1 MSSGRIK
8 NAVLRVGEE
17 LKVAE
22 CGFATEADAEV
33 VARWEQRFSGNINPV
48 ARDAAEFAA
57 LASKRWH
64 YYRQQAGTVGSI
76 DELRQKIAE
85 DPKTEVA
92 MMAVVR
98 ADWFSE
104 DSVLGVCHFRRT
116 WCNNLFV
123 DFLTAQPEIAS
134 RSGTRVSGVGTW
146 LLAIVADVA
155 VEIQAPAIWG
165 ETTKESAAFY
175 KKTLDLRD
183 ETDEFRLPRRRY
195 RAFLGQ
201 TRSKHTDELIARNRK
216 WIAEARELGILPASW
231 PSKPSG
237 VFRR

>member
-1 MSSGRIK
+1 MSSGRTK
-8 NAVLRVGEE
+8 HAVLRVGEE

-22 CGFATEADAEV
+22 CGFATETEAKAVAD
-33 VARWEQRFSGNINPV
+33 WEKRHSGDINLM
-48 ARDAAEFAA
+48 AQDAAEFAA

-64 YYRQQAGTVGSI
+64 YYRRQAGIVSSVE
-76 DELRQKIAE
+76 ELRQRIAE

-98 ADWFSE
+98 ANWFQE
-104 DSVLGVCHFRRT
+104 PGVLGICHFRRT

-123 DFLTAQPEIAS
+123 DFLTTHPEIAS

-146 LLAIVADVA
+146 LLAIVAGVA
-155 VEIQAPAIWG
+155 DEIEAPAIWG
-165 ETTKESAAFY
+165 ETTKRSAAFY
-175 KKTLDLRD
+175 KRTLDLQH

-195 RAFLGQ
+195 RAFLSE
-201 TRSKHTDELIARNRK
+201 TRSKHTDELIAVNLK
-216 WIAEARELGILPASW
+216 KIAEAGERGILPASW